1 MFYLSAIMY
10 IDDTDLLHWPNSALL
25 DPDNLI
31 AYIQQTTMDYGHL
44 AQASGGILKGE
55 KVLGI
60 LYGLNI
66 RLRAGK
72 TETTAKVTLTK
83 SLCD

>member
-10 IDDTDLLHWPNSALL
+10 IEDTDLLHWPNSALL
-25 DPDNLI
+25 NPDNLI
-31 AYIQQTTMDYGHL
+31 AYIQQATMDYGHL

-60 LYGLNI
+60 FYGLHI
-66 RLRAGK
+66 HLRAGK
-72 TETTAKVTLTK
+72 TGNTAKVTPNK